1 MDPLNA
7 TTLETLPLSGSA
19 AGGWAEARCSIGGFW
34 GWACLLLGAMCLVG
48 GPFYWRQSRHVHRL
62 HREKGGRV
70 WGSVVERWV
79 GNRGDS
85 NTWWVRVA
93 YCLPS
98 PGASTDYLKVTK
110 PLKLPDKRTWQSRD
124 YALGKG
130 VRLSH
135 VLLEPPHEPLDVLP
149 LSELEDP
156 QVERLR
162 ALDCVALVVLGA
174 TALALPL
181 LTMCGAGSDEAAAG
195 GAGAVDASPEAAVL
209 TRGGLILAVYSPLLS
224 VSVLFC
230 SWYSTRDGPNHVPAV
245 LPWER
250 RRGDVEKVGAEEA
263 TRLILANSR
272 GSQLG
277 LSQLA
282 PDDPAGEG
290 GGLADAGPTPGD
302 PQPQVHA
309 VPAVAEGVPLVD
321 AVPAA
326 EGLDEFV
333 EAVEAAPVP
342 EVVPVAAPPRLLLSI

>member
-19 AGGWAEARCSIGGFW
+19 AAAAGGWAEARCSVGGFW

-98 PGASTDYLKVTK
+98 PGASTDYLKVTQ

-135 VLLEPPHEPLDVLP
+135 VLLEPPHEPRDVLP

-181 LTMCGAGSDEAAAG
+181 LTMCGAGSDQAAAG
-195 GAGAVDASPEAAVL
+195 GAGVDASPEAAVL

-250 RRGDVEKVGAEEA
+250 RRGDWRRSAPKRRHGSSWRTLVARSLGSHSWPLTTLQGRAGARPTPDQRPA
-263 TRLILANSR
+263 TRSR
-272 GSQLG
+272 RCTLCRRWLRACLWSMPCRLRRGWTS
-277 LSQLA
+277 LSRRSRQRRRA
-282 PDDPAGEG
+282 
-290 GGLADAGPTPGD
+290 
-302 PQPQVHA
+302 
-309 VPAVAEGVPLVD
+309 
-321 AVPAA
+321 
-326 EGLDEFV
+326 
-333 EAVEAAPVP
+333 
-342 EVVPVAAPPRLLLSI
+342 SC